1 MQFDSNCSVCMLK
14 REYKTAHKYLTP
26 EQADS
31 YLREAMYIMATAPK
45 GVSAPYLIPLLRD
58 LLEKYGVEGDIYAE
72 EKKESNDM
80 VLKVLPKAEAITEAS
95 ADPLLTSLKYAQVG
109 NFLDF
114 GALTKD
120 CVDEIIAEA
129 IDDAP
134 NAPMDEAEY
143 RSFVEELKT
152 AKKLLIIGDNAGEIA
167 FDTLFVKQVK
177 KQFPQLDVTYCVR
190 GGHCLNDATRED
202 AAYVGMDKLV
212 PIIDN
217 GTRISGTELDYI
229 GEDLRTALKE
239 ADVILA
245 KGQAN
250 FETMATSEYNVY
262 FNFLC
267 KCERLC
273 KMLDV
278 PQFTGMFLARKR
290 VGELNP
296 FPA

>member
-1 MQFDSNCSVCMLK
+1 M
-14 REYKTAHKYLTP
+14 
-26 EQADS
+26 
-31 YLREAMYIMATAPK
+31 
-45 GVSAPYLIPLLRD
+45 
-58 LLEKYGVEGDIYAE
+58 
-72 EKKESNDM
+72 
-80 VLKVLPKAEAITEAS
+80 
-95 ADPLLTSLKYAQVG
+95 
-109 NFLDF
+109 
-114 GALTKD
+114 
-120 CVDEIIAEA
+120 
-129 IDDAP
+129 
-134 NAPMDEAEY
+134 
-143 RSFVEELKT
+143 EELKK

-177 KQFPQLDVTYCVR
+177 KQFPNLSVTYCVR
-190 GGHCLNDATRED
+190 GGNCLNDATRED

-229 GEDLRTALKE
+229 GQELRDALKE

-250 FETMATSEYNVY
+250 FETMATSRYNVY

-273 KMLDV
+273 KMLHV
-278 PQFTGMFLARKR
+278 PQFTGMFLGRKR